1 MPDPIAASPLLSLT
15 PADLESLQPDLEAYY
30 ARYGPLFVRSESRAW
45 GLFYLQGLLSD
56 LPRKSAERLVLGLRG
71 PDRTAVRSLQLF
83 LNSTAW
89 RDAELLAAH
98 WQAVAATL
106 GTAEGVLILD
116 GSDFAK
122 QGQESVG
129 VKRQYCGELGKK
141 ANCQAGV
148 FLGYASDHGATLV
161 HRGLYLPAEWVADP
175 AWATRRARCG
185 VPAARSFRTRPQIG
199 VEMIAEVLQAGSL
212 PVRWVTCD
220 EAFGQ
225 SPAFL
230 DQVAALGLHYC
241 AEVPHDTRLW
251 PARPR
256 TAVPASPLRGR
267 PVTRVRL
274 AGGEPAAQPV
284 AALAAALPPA
294 AWTRYQ
300 LQAGSRGGL
309 RADCAALRVVA
320 VRESLPGPDVWLL
333 LRRHPRTG
341 VLKTFLCHA
350 PADCPLPELVR
361 LTACR
366 WPIET
371 CFQQCKQHLGM
382 GHYEVRSWTG
392 WHHHMTLCLLAHF
405 FLVQQQVRLKKKA
418 PALTV
423 PQVHAVL
430 QQLLPRFLPTL
441 NQALDFLSYRE
452 RYNLAARWAHIR
464 RQLRDDPL
472 AA

>member
-1 MPDPIAASPLLSLT
+1 M
-15 PADLESLQPDLEAYY
+15 
-30 ARYGPLFVRSESRAW
+30 
-45 GLFYLQGLLSD
+45 
-56 LPRKSAERLVLGLRG
+56 
-71 PDRTAVRSLQLF
+71 
-83 LNSTAW
+83 
-89 RDAELLAAH
+89 
-98 WQAVAATL
+98 
-106 GTAEGVLILD
+106 
-116 GSDFAK
+116 
-122 QGQESVG
+122 
-129 VKRQYCGELGKK
+129 
-141 ANCQAGV
+141 

-175 AWATRRARCG
+175 AWATRRAC
-185 VPAARSFRTRPQIG
+185 PQIG

-230 DQVAALGLHYC
+230 DQVAVLGLHYC
-241 AEVPHDTRLW
+241 AEVPHD
-251 PARPR
+251 
-256 TAVPASPLRGR
+256 
-267 PVTRVRL
+267 TRVRL

-294 AWTRYQ
+294 AWTRCQ

-309 RADCAALRVVA
+309 RAHCAALRVVA

-333 LRRHPRTG
+333 LRRHRRTG
-341 VLKTFLCHA
+341 VLKTFLSHA

-361 LTACR
+361 LTAYR

-371 CFQQCKQHLGM
+371 CFQQCKQHLGI

-430 QQLLPRFLPTL
+430 QQLLSRFLPTL
-441 NQALDFLSYRE
+441 NLALDFLSYRE

-464 RQLRDDPL
+464 RQLRDDLL

>member
-30 ARYGPLFVRSESRAW
+30 ARYGPLFARSESRAW

-175 AWATRRARCG
+175 CLGDPAGPLWRAGGALLPDPPADRCG
-185 VPAARSFRTRPQIG
+185 DDCRGAAG
-199 VEMIAEVLQAGSL
+199 GLAAG
-212 PVRWVTCD
+212 
-220 EAFGQ
+220 
-225 SPAFL
+225 
-230 DQVAALGLHYC
+230 ALGH
-241 AEVPHDTRLW
+241 
-251 PARPR
+251 
-256 TAVPASPLRGR
+256 LR
-267 PVTRVRL
+267 
-274 AGGEPAAQPV
+274 
-284 AALAAALPPA
+284 
-294 AWTRYQ
+294 
-300 LQAGSRGGL
+300 
-309 RADCAALRVVA
+309 
-320 VRESLPGPDVWLL
+320 
-333 LRRHPRTG
+333 
-341 VLKTFLCHA
+341 
-350 PADCPLPELVR
+350 
-361 LTACR
+361 
-366 WPIET
+366 
-371 CFQQCKQHLGM
+371 
-382 GHYEVRSWTG
+382 
-392 WHHHMTLCLLAHF
+392 
-405 FLVQQQVRLKKKA
+405 
-418 PALTV
+418 
-423 PQVHAVL
+423 
-430 QQLLPRFLPTL
+430 
-441 NQALDFLSYRE
+441 
-452 RYNLAARWAHIR
+452 
-464 RQLRDDPL
+464 
-472 AA
+472 